1 MDLKWYSLF
10 VTITLNCV
18 KKPFSE
24 KKKRMSKIGQ
34 SGAKI
39 CGNTKYRFDNLLISE
54 IRLNI
59 HCFIYLHW
67 CMYLIFRKA
76 E

>member
-10 VTITLNCV
+10 VTISLNCV
-18 KKPFSE
+18 KNRFSE
-24 KKKRMSKIGQ
+24 KKKNDQIGQ

-39 CGNTKYRFDNLLISE
+39 CGNTKYRFDNLLLLE